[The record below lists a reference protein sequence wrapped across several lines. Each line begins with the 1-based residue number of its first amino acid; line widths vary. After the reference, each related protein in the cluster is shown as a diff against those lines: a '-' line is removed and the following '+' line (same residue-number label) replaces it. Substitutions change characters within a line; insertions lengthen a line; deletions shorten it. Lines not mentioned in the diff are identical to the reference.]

1 MCTER
6 CIFKITIFWM
16 LRRVVSYINT
26 NFGVS
31 CGQQWHGFLII
42 TATDSSESL
51 VNIYKSTRRHIP
63 RHSAMIHSVSRR
75 PLTVESQVPSHATAY
90 GIYGG
95 KVGNGTGFSLQ
106 KLQFFLPKTSVF
118 PSKNFSISLQ
128 KLQYFPPKT
137 SVFPPKTSVFPS
149 KNFSFSTISAI
160 LPIIQTHSSTTAAI

>member
-31 CGQQWHGFLII
+31 CRQKWNGLMII

-51 VNIYKSTRRHIP
+51 VNIYKTTRRHIP
-63 RHSAMIHSVSRR
+63 RHSAMIHSVSRQ
-75 PLTVESQVPSHATAY
+75 PLTVESQVPSHAIAY
-90 GIYGG
+90 EIYGG
-95 KVGNGTGFSLQ
+95 KVGNGTG
-106 KLQFFLPKTSVF
+106 
-118 PSKNFSISLQ
+118 
-128 KLQYFPPKT
+128 
-137 SVFPPKTSVFPS
+137 FPS